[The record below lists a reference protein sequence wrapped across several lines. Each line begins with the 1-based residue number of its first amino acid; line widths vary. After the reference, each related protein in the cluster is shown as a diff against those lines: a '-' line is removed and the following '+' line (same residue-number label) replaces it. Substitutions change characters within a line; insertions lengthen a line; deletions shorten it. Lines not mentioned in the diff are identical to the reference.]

1 MSKPSSRFTTEHLL
15 YAAAVGLAL
24 TVRLWGLGRAPLGE
38 HEAHLALQ
46 ALNVAA
52 RQPADFGA
60 APLLTALTGLA
71 FFLLG
76 STDAVARLAP
86 ALLGSLLPLLAW
98 PLRRDLGRKAALV
111 LAFALALDP
120 GLVALSRVADS
131 PVPAVLALAGA
142 VLAAARARWDW
153 ALPLAVLGL
162 LLGTAFW
169 LGLLAVLLALVL
181 WRIGGNAFSLAAP
194 PEMVRPGLVNAALVA
209 AFVAAAAAVWAPG
222 MFGATLGSL
231 TAFLGGMVTPSGV
244 PAAALWVALFAYA
257 PLAVGGALV
266 GGVVAFARKHAAG
279 AFFAFLALSA
289 LLFTFLFPARQTADL
304 AVALLPLWVL
314 AAWALARLPA
324 FHKDM
329 LWQGAIVLV
338 LLTFAWLSL
347 TSWEHA
353 LPQTR
358 PYTLSLLLTFISLL
372 LVPLLSAVM
381 AFSAVD
387 AGRTRA
393 EAFGGLSWGLAIAG
407 AVFTLAAGQRA
418 AFAPRTAELWYAA
431 PVPAQVR
438 LLQTSV
444 ANLGE
449 WHHGRG
455 DDLDLVSLAPS
466 DALTWAFHNLPQA
479 RTQQVLP
486 AETTPEAIIAPDTWQ
501 PTQTS
506 TYRGEAFPLRRAPV
520 WGWENAQAFVR
531 WLAFRPL
538 PPVTA
543 HVILWARTDV
553 FPQHATQP

>member
-1 MSKPSSRFTTEHLL
+1 MTKSSSLFTTEHLL

-24 TVRLWGLGRAPLGE
+24 VVRLWGLGRAPLGE
-38 HEAHLALQ
+38 NEAHLALQ
-46 ALNVAA
+46 ALNVAV

-60 APLLTALTGLA
+60 APLLTALIGLA

-76 STDAVARLAP
+76 STDAVARLVP

-162 LLGTAFW
+162 LLGTVFW

-194 PEMVRPGLVNAALVA
+194 PEKVRRGLINAVLVA
-209 AFVAAAAAVWAPG
+209 AFIATTAAVWASG
-222 MFGATLGSL
+222 MFGAALGSL
-231 TAFLGGMVTPSGV
+231 TAFLQGMVTPSGV
-244 PAAALWVALFAYA
+244 PAAALWAALFVYA

-266 GGVVAFARKHAAG
+266 GGVLAFLQKQVLAAFL
-279 AFFAFLALSA
+279 ALLALSA
-289 LLFTFLFPARQTADL
+289 LLFVFLFPAHQTADL
-304 AVALLPLWVL
+304 AVALLPLWAL

-329 LWQGAIVLV
+329 LWQGTIVLV

-347 TSWEHA
+347 ASWEHT
-353 LPQTR
+353 LPHTR
-358 PYTLSLLLTFISLL
+358 PYTLSLLLTLISLL
-372 LVPLLSAVM
+372 LVPLLSATM
-381 AFSAVD
+381 ALSSVD
-387 AGRTRA
+387 AGRTWA
-393 EAFGGLSWGLAIAG
+393 EALGGLSWGLAITG

-418 AFAPRTAELWYAA
+418 AFAPRTAELWYATPA
-431 PVPAQVR
+431 PAQVR
-438 LLQTSV
+438 LLQASV
-444 ANLGE
+444 ADLGE
-449 WHHGRG
+449 WRHGRS
-455 DDLDLVSLAPS
+455 DAMDLVNLTPS
-466 DALTWAFHNLPQA
+466 EALMWAFHNLPQA
-479 RTQQVLP
+479 RARQMLSSE
-486 AETTPEAIIAPDTWQ
+486 ATPEAIVAPETWQ
-501 PTQTS
+501 PAQTS
-506 TYRGEAFPLRRAPV
+506 AYRGEAFPLRRAPA
-520 WGWENAQAFVR
+520 WMWENPQAFVR
-531 WLAFRPL
+531 WLAFRPT

-553 FPQHATQP
+553 FPQHTNQP

>member
-1 MSKPSSRFTTEHLL
+1 MSSKDHFATEHLL

-38 HEAHLALQ
+38 NEAHLALQ

-52 RQPADFGA
+52 RQPADLGS

-86 ALLGSLLPLLAW
+86 ALVGSLLPLLAW

-120 GLVALSRVADS
+120 GLIALSRLADS
-131 PVPAVLALAGA
+131 PLPAVAALAGA

-153 ALPLAVLGL
+153 ALPLAALGV

-181 WRIGGNAFSLAAP
+181 WRIGGNTFSLAAP
-194 PEMVRPGLVNAALVA
+194 PETMRRGLANAALVGV
-209 AFVAAAAAVWAPG
+209 FTAAAAAVWAPG
-222 MFGATLGSL
+222 MFGAALNSL
-231 TAFLGGMVTPSGV
+231 TAFLRGLVTPSGV
-244 PAAALWVALFAYA
+244 PAVALWAALFAYA
-257 PLAVGGALV
+257 PLAVGGAVV
-266 GGVVAFARKHAAG
+266 GSILAFAQKHAA
-279 AFFAFLALSA
+279 AAFLAFLSLSA
-289 LLFTFLFPARQTADL
+289 LLFVFLFPAHQTADL
-304 AVALLPLWVL
+304 SVALLPLWAL

-324 FHKDM
+324 FRKDM

-347 TSWEHA
+347 ASWEHA

-358 PYTLSLLLTFISLL
+358 PYTLGLLLALISLLLT
-372 LVPLLSAVM
+372 PLLSAVM
-381 AFSAVD
+381 AFSAID
-387 AGRTRA
+387 TGRTGA
-393 EAFGGLSWGLAIAG
+393 EAFGGLSWALVVVG
-407 AVFTLAAGQRA
+407 AAFTLAAGQRA
-418 AFAPRTAELWYAA
+418 AFAPRTAELWYASPA
-431 PVPAQVR
+431 PAQVR
-438 LLQTSV
+438 LLQATV
-444 ANLGE
+444 ADLGT
-449 WHHGRG
+449 WHHGRS
-455 DDLDLVSLAPS
+455 DALDLVNLAPS

-479 RTQQVLP
+479 RTLPTLP
-486 AETTPEAIIAPDTWQ
+486 AETSPEAIIAPEAWQ
-501 PTQTS
+501 PAQTS
-506 TYRGEAFPLRRAPV
+506 AYRGEAFPLRRAPA
-520 WGWENAQAFVR
+520 WAWENAQAFVR
-531 WLAFRPL
+531 WWAFRPV
-538 PPVTA
+538 PPATS